1 MTLEEAI
8 NIVSDCDKH
17 TPVEFGEAVYV
28 LLKAAERLL
37 EMENEHNA
45 HGEGEE

>member
-8 NIVSDCDKH
+8 GIVTDCDKH
-17 TPVEFGEAVYV
+17 TPVEFGEAVCV

-37 EMENEHNA
+37 EIENKHNEHK
-45 HGEGEE
+45 EGNE